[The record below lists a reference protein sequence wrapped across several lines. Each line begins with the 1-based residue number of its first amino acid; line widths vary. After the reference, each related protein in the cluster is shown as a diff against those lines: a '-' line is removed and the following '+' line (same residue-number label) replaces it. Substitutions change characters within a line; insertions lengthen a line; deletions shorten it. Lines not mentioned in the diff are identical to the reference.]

1 MLQTT
6 TFPLGRLVAVCDAPA
21 HELHVLQLQRSALAV
36 SFFLD
41 AKGGGIKC
49 DVPCLCGG
57 GAELVPAHYIR
68 SGIVAAW
75 SKPTVGFVF
84 VPPVFHVTTFRQE
97 WVYRID
103 WAEAFK
109 VIDQLHGR
117 RPQTWNLVK
126 LAKLK

>member
-1 MLQTT
+1 M
-6 TFPLGRLVAVCDAPA
+6 
-21 HELHVLQLQRSALAV
+21 AV

-68 SGIVAAW
+68 TGIVAAW

-84 VPPVFHVTTFRQE
+84 VPPVFHVTTCRQD